1 LCRLWAIMDR
11 IQFQQ
16 QVSDLYIHLY
26 DLVYLRTHPLTDVLV
41 LDAAASR
48 KQKGWQLHNLLLEA
62 INELDPG
69 PRAPPY
75 SREWRRYRL
84 MVERYK
90 HGLEPGAIMQE
101 IAVSKRQYYREHE
114 AAIEAIACV
123 LWEHYIAQSS
133 LLTSPAATP
142 AGAPTSYLE
151 LLRLETARTAQA
163 GRYAHLNDIV
173 SGAVA
178 LLGEKLRHNKLNLD
192 LTLPEALP
200 AVAADQ
206 ALLRQMVLGMIGYL
220 VERASDATLQVNV
233 VADEAALL
241 FSLQIDP
248 VTALRPTAF
257 AEAQERC
264 AAFAEMGALIGVSS
278 RPLHAGP
285 TVIGFQIRLPAET
298 RRAVLVVDD
307 NEDVLEFFR
316 RCLAPHG
323 YRVLAVTSGQQ
334 ALDLASQLQPYAI
347 TLDLMLPGED
357 GWNVLQNLLN
367 RPRTRRIPVIICSVL
382 KQKELA
388 LSLGAAAFLAKP
400 VTEREL
406 LAALQALEARQPA
419 AGLA

>member
-1 LCRLWAIMDR
+1 M
-11 IQFQQ
+11 
-16 QVSDLYIHLY
+16 IHHHLPFY
-26 DLVYLRTHPLTDVLV
+26 HYLTDVLV
-41 LDAAASR
+41 PDPAASR

-133 LLTSPAATP
+133 LPTSPAATP

-151 LLRLETARTAQA
+151 LLRLETARSAQA
-163 GRYAHLNDIV
+163 GRYAHLSDIV

-206 ALLRQMVLGMIGYL
+206 VLLRQMVLGMIGYL
-220 VERASDATLQVNV
+220 VERASDATLQVNA
-233 VADEAALL
+233 VADEATLL

-316 RCLAPHG
+316 RCLTPHG

-334 ALDLASQLQPYAI
+334 A
-347 TLDLMLPGED
+347 LDLMLPGED

-367 RPRTRRIPVIICSVL
+367 RPGTRRIPVIICSVL

-400 VTEREL
+400 VTEQEL